1 MTESEDLRA
10 AKVLTRAR
18 KLFGE
23 ENPGE
28 EWPTATDSPHK
39 DQVMRVQGLYLKQA
53 MRELIAEGKI
63 ESVDQS

>member
-28 EWPTATDSPHK
+28 EWPTASDLSHN
-39 DQVMRVQGLYLKQA
+39 DQVIRVQALYLKQA
-53 MRELIAEGKI
+53 EKELLAEGKI